1 MLEYVFAI
9 VGFKLFRTFF
19 NHYCDNIFM
28 CWIYAF
34 DWTFKANGGSGG
46 WLTGMESELSYPCDN
61 LLEIP
66 NP

>member
-1 MLEYVFAI
+1 MMLEYVFAI

-19 NHYCDNIFM
+19 DHYCDNIFM

-46 WLTGMESELSYPCDN
+46 WLTGME
-61 LLEIP
+61 
-66 NP
+66 